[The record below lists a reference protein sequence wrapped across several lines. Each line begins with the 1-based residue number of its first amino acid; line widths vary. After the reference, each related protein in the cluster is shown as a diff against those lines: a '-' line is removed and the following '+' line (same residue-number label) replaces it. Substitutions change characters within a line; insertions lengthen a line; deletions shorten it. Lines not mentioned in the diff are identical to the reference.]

1 MGKQKEMSTK
11 VHFKM
16 YKTGRTWA
24 IAGIG
29 ILSLALGTAS
39 TTQNIN
45 AAAVDSNVPVSKVAD
60 SAVGKPVKT
69 TEATAT
75 VASTKENKT
84 SAPTVDSKAKAKV
97 APTTKPKIEDKIAP
111 TATKMEDKK
120 VSTKTAEPKTEIK
133 TTSDKVEDDQDST
146 DEDYVDH
153 SKVSLTNVWYT
164 AKQGQALNVRELFK
178 GATDVDGS
186 DVDYSKIT
194 VQVDNPD
201 GTTVNKSV
209 GSDYSIDTSK
219 ITIDAFTIYY
229 SFTNSEGAE
238 VSNYVYVLVSSDSG
252 ASFSFHEIGSIYE
265 NQEFSPEQYF
275 VGATKSN
282 NEDVPFSK
290 ITVDT
295 SKLDTT
301 TPGSYTVVYSF
312 VDSDNSIIDNELH
325 VTVLK
330 DQSKLNVK
338 NITLKK
344 GETFS
349 SEDYNKLVSA
359 VDSDGSTGMVGP
371 DSENVN
377 TNKPGVYKVTFE
389 FYTLSGKVL
398 TGTSVVTVK
407 DTNTGSGTNNGT
419 GNTNTGSGTNN
430 GTGNTNTGSG
440 TNNGT
445 GNINTGSGTN
455 NGTGNT
461 NTGANNGTGNTNT
474 GSGTNNG
481 TGNTNKENTLSNGT
495 GNTNNGTSNANKE
508 NTLSTG
514 TTNTGTKVLAPMAES
529 GNANNKLNSE
539 TLPQTGEASE
549 SNVTIMGAVL
559 LVLSSFIGI
568 FTFSNKNQ
576 KN

>member
-29 ILSLALGTAS
+29 ILSLALGTVS

-45 AAAVDSNVPVSKVAD
+45 ADAVDSNVPVSKVAD

-84 SAPTVDSKAKAKV
+84 SAPTADSKAKNKEE
-97 APTTKPKIEDKIAP
+97 TTPVVK
-111 TATKMEDKK
+111 TEDKK
-120 VSTKTAEPKTEIK
+120 TPTKVAEPKTEVK
-133 TTSDKVEDDQDST
+133 TTSDEVENEQDST
-146 DEDYVDH
+146 DDDYVDH
-153 SKVSLTNVWYT
+153 SKVSLTNVMYM
-164 AKQGQALNVRELFK
+164 AKKDQVLNVRELFK
-178 GATDVDGS
+178 GATNVDGS
-186 DVDYSKIT
+186 DIDYSKIT
-194 VQVDNPD
+194 VEVSNSA
-201 GTTVNKSV
+201 GVTINKSV
-209 GSDYSIDTSK
+209 GSHYLIDTS
-219 ITIDAFTIYY
+219 TLDSTFGVTY
-229 SFTNSEGAE
+229 SFINSDGQE
-238 VSNYVYVLVSSDSG
+238 VSSYLSVDVFENGGTMFSNSDVEN
-252 ASFSFHEIGSIYE
+252 FYE
-265 NQEFSPEQYF
+265 NQKFLPENYF
-275 VGATKSN
+275 LGATKMN
-282 NEDVPFSK
+282 NEDVPFSE
-290 ITVDT
+290 IDVDT
-295 SKLDTT
+295 SKLDVT
-301 TPGSYTVVYSF
+301 TPGTYVVTYTF
-312 VDSDNSIIDNELH
+312 LDSDDSVADFEIP

-330 DQSKLNVK
+330 DQSKLNIK
-338 NITLKK
+338 NITLNK
-344 GETFS
+344 GEDFS
-349 SEDYNKLVSA
+349 SDDYGRLASA
-359 VDSDGSTGMVGP
+359 IDSDGTVHAAENYDL
-371 DSENVN
+371 DSIVD
-377 TNKPGVYKVTFE
+377 TSKPGVYKVAFE
-389 FYTLSGKVL
+389 FDTLSGKVL

-445 GNINTGSGTN
+445 GNTNTGSGTN

-461 NTGANNGTGNTNT
+461 NTGSGTNNGTGNTNT

-529 GNANNKLNSE
+529 SNANNKLNPE

>member
-29 ILSLALGTAS
+29 ILSLALGTVS

-60 SAVGKPVKT
+60 SAAEKPVKT
-69 TEATAT
+69 PEATAT
-75 VASTKENKT
+75 VTSTKENKT
-84 SAPTVDSKAKAKV
+84 PAPTAGSKAEAKV
-97 APTTKPKIEDKIAP
+97 APTATKIEDKKA
-111 TATKMEDKK
+111 
-120 VSTKTAEPKTEIK
+120 STKAAEPKTEIK

-164 AKQGQALNVRELFK
+164 ANRGQALNVRELFK

-194 VQVDNPD
+194 VL
-201 GTTVNKSV
+201 V
-209 GSDYSIDTSK
+209 GSTQNDDTFSEAVGSTYSIDTSDINAEFFVK
-219 ITIDAFTIYY
+219 Y
-229 SFTNSEGAE
+229 SFINSEGVE
-238 VSNYVYVLVSSDSG
+238 VYNSVIVNVSDYIG
-252 ASFSFHEIGSIYE
+252 PIFSFNEVGNIYE

-275 VGATKSN
+275 HGATKSN

-290 ITVDT
+290 ITVDM

-301 TPGSYTVVYSF
+301 KPGSYTVIYSF
-312 VDSDNSIIDNELH
+312 LDSDGSMVNSDVP
-325 VTVLK
+325 VTILEDK
-330 DQSKLNVK
+330 SKLNVK

-445 GNINTGSGTN
+445 GNTNTGSGTN

-461 NTGANNGTGNTNT
+461 NTGSGTNNGTSNTNT

-514 TTNTGTKVLAPMAES
+514 TKVLAPMAES
-529 GNANNKLNSE
+529 GNANNKLNPE

>member
-29 ILSLALGTAS
+29 ILSLALGTVS

-60 SAVGKPVKT
+60 SAAEKPVKT
-69 TEATAT
+69 PEATAT
-75 VASTKENKT
+75 VTSTKENKT
-84 SAPTVDSKAKAKV
+84 P
-97 APTTKPKIEDKIAP
+97 AP
-111 TATKMEDKK
+111 TAGSKAENKEETTPVVKTEDKK
-120 VSTKTAEPKTEIK
+120 TPAKVAEPKTKVK
-133 TTSDKVEDDQDST
+133 TISDETENGQDST
-146 DEDYVDH
+146 DDDYVDH
-153 SKVSLTNVWYT
+153 SKVSLTNVMYT
-164 AKQGQALNVRELFK
+164 AKKGQVLNVRELFK
-178 GATDVDGS
+178 GATDVDGA
-186 DVDYSKIT
+186 DIDYSKIT
-194 VQVDNPD
+194 VEVSNSD
-201 GTTVNKSV
+201 GVTINKSV
-209 GSDYSIDTSK
+209 GSNYLIDTSVLDSTFG
-219 ITIDAFTIYY
+219 ITY
-229 SFTNSEGAE
+229 SFINSDGQE
-238 VSNYVYVLVSSDSG
+238 VSSYLSVDVFENGGTMFSNSDVEN
-252 ASFSFHEIGSIYE
+252 FYE
-265 NQEFSPEQYF
+265 NQKFLPENYF
-275 VGATKSN
+275 LGATKMN
-282 NEDVPFSK
+282 NEDVPFSE
-290 ITVDT
+290 IDVDT
-295 SKLDTT
+295 SKLDVT
-301 TPGSYTVVYSF
+301 TPGTYVVTYTF
-312 VDSDNSIIDNELH
+312 LDSDDSVADFEIP

-330 DQSKLNVK
+330 DQSKLNIK
-338 NITLKK
+338 NITLNK
-344 GETFS
+344 GEDFS
-349 SEDYNKLVSA
+349 SDDYGRLASA
-359 VDSDGSTGMVGP
+359 IDSDGTVHAAENYDL
-371 DSENVN
+371 DSIVD
-377 TNKPGVYKVTFE
+377 TSKPGVYKVAFE
-389 FYTLSGKVL
+389 FDTLSGKVL

-430 GTGNTNTGSG
+430 GTGNT
-440 TNNGT
+440 
-445 GNINTGSGTN
+445 
-455 NGTGNT
+455 
-461 NTGANNGTGNTNT
+461 

-508 NTLSTG
+508 NTLS
-514 TTNTGTKVLAPMAES
+514 TGTKVLAPMAES